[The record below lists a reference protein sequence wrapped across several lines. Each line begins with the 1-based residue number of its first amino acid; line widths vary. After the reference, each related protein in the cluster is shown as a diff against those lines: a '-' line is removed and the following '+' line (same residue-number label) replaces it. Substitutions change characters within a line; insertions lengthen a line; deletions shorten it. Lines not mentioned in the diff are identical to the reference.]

1 MDTMANVVSRCP
13 HCHRRL
19 SAPARLLDAV
29 VHCPACHQRFRFH
42 PASGD
47 ERIRA
52 EAERL
57 GFRFLELQ
65 GTTIAPA
72 AIRAVPATV
81 ARQERILPLAVDGET
96 LTVAMGA
103 PPGPE
108 TVDRLR
114 FILNRPVQVVVAPAA
129 EVQEAI
135 VRRYPNGPGEAA
147 PAAASAAPAAPID
160 FVEME
165 PAEPEP
171 AAEAM
176 PDPDGAQVVRLVQA
190 MVLDALQWGASRI
203 IIAPVKDRLKIG
215 YRIADTVCTR
225 DDASADLLYPL
236 LVKLMTMCSLSG
248 SVKLLVSGR
257 ERRLH
262 VAFRPSHYG
271 LSAVMEVPVD
281 ASAVVEACKVRA
293 ARAGCKFT
301 PLDGL
306 RVPPAV
312 LEMIP
317 DADARRGRIMPVRLD
332 GETLEVAVRDPAAA
346 TESIDG
352 LRFRLARPVVA
363 LMAPE
368 GAILAAI
375 ERNYGAADAETAELL
390 KTALNEAAQAPPE
403 AHSETSFHE
412 PTSGPARTLLAHLR
426 RIYGEKTLD
435 LFESIRCG
443 SRLCRQDYATGALEV
458 VFPHAHLMPTL
469 PHAARHY
476 IEHKIWVLR
485 EAIISRLEN
494 LLERDELARGVAM
507 TYGQYLACQAM
518 TEGQEESINP
528 ATARDAWINFLY
540 RFALHKFPTVDSNGA
555 LATLVNEQLD
565 QLAERISE
573 LVDDPEM
580 VVEPAAARS
589 WLSLVDQQTT
599 TDDVLDYR
607 SPAIVH
613 LVDLLLAEA
622 IHLRSSRLVLL
633 PDTERVEVAY
643 LVQNTPYA
651 RDPLPLRFLYPVLAR
666 LLELAAPA
674 GEWQWAA
681 ADRERTLRASLQL
694 SEYGLAA
701 VVDVVPDLAAA
712 EECRAA
718 AARCS
723 RPFVDLRDTE
733 IPKAIL
739 AAVPK
744 GVARKKVAMPLS
756 LEGNTLTVALS
767 RPPSSRRL
775 DELRLAFNRAV
786 EYVLAPEDEILAAI
800 YRHYQVE
807 PAPGQVSAEATA
819 MLRGPVRAAEQPV
832 L

>member
-19 SAPARLLDAV
+19 TAPARLLDAV

-47 ERIRA
+47 DRIRA

-57 GFRFLELQ
+57 GFHFMELQ
-65 GTTIAPA
+65 GATIAPA
-72 AIRAVPATV
+72 AIRAVPAAV
-81 ARQERILPLAVDGET
+81 ARQERILPVAIEGDT
-96 LTVAMGA
+96 LTVAMGE

-114 FILNRPVQVVVAPAA
+114 FILNRPVQVVVASAA

-135 VRRYPNGPGEAA
+135 GRRYPGEAGESPSPA
-147 PAAASAAPAAPID
+147 QPSAPPAAID

-165 PAEPEP
+165 PAESEAP
-171 AAEAM
+171 AESM
-176 PDPDGAQVVRLVQA
+176 PDPDGPQVVRLVQA

-203 IIAPVKDRLKIG
+203 VIVPVKNRMKIG
-215 YRIADTVCTR
+215 YRIADMVCPR
-225 DDASADLLYPL
+225 DDPPFELLYPL

-248 SVKLLVSGR
+248 SVKLLLNGR

-262 VAFRPSHYG
+262 VAFRPSRYG

-281 ASAVVEACKVRA
+281 VGAVVEACRVRA
-293 ARAGCKFT
+293 GRLGFKFT
-301 PLDGL
+301 PLDAV
-306 RVPPAV
+306 RVPASV
-312 LEMIP
+312 LELIP
-317 DADARRGRIMPVRLD
+317 EADARRGRIVPIRLD

-346 TESIDG
+346 TETVDG

-375 ERNYGAADAETAELL
+375 ERNYGPSDTETAELF
-390 KTALNEAAQAPPE
+390 KSAVQEAVQPAADARPAPTFREPE
-403 AHSETSFHE
+403 
-412 PTSGPARTLLAHLR
+412 SGPACTVLAHLR
-426 RIYGEKTLD
+426 RIYSDKTLQ
-435 LFESIRCG
+435 LFESIRSG
-443 SRLCRQDYATGALEV
+443 ARLCRQDHATGGLEV
-458 VFPHAHLMPTL
+458 VFSHAHVMPAL
-469 PHAARHY
+469 PAAARRY
-476 IEHKIWVLR
+476 IDHKIWALR

-494 LLERDELARGVAM
+494 YLQRDELARGLAM
-507 TYGQYLACQAM
+507 TYGQYLACRAM
-518 TEGQEESINP
+518 SEGQEESINP

-540 RFALHKFPTVDSNGA
+540 SFALHAFPAVDSNGA
-555 LATLVNEQLD
+555 MAALVTD
-565 QLAERISE
+565 QLERLAEQVSE
-573 LVDDPEM
+573 LIDNPEM

-622 IHLRSSRLVLL
+622 IHFRASRVVLL
-633 PDTERVEVAY
+633 PDAEQVEVAY
-643 LVQNTPYA
+643 LVQTVAYA

-674 GEWQWAA
+674 GEWQWTATERA
-681 ADRERTLRASLQL
+681 RTLRASLQL

-701 VVDVVPDLAAA
+701 VIDIVPDLAAA
-712 EECRAA
+712 EACRAA
-718 AARCS
+718 ATQCN

-739 AAVPK
+739 TAVPK
-744 GVARKKVAMPLS
+744 GVARKKTAMPLS

-767 RPPSSRRL
+767 RPPSGRRL
-775 DELRLAFNRAV
+775 DELRLAFNRSV
-786 EYVLAPEDEILAAI
+786 EFVLAPEDEILAAI

-807 PAPGQVSAEATA
+807 PQPGKVSPEAATF
-819 MLRGPVRAAEQPV
+819 LRSPVRAAT
-832 L
+832 